1 MVCHGVW
8 QHISQEARQTAFALA
23 LRQGSHNNRFATQ
36 DARHVEAPRIQR
48 SDSGNR
54 FRQPIQASD
63 VMPSGAAQIGQL
75 IAVFL

>member
-1 MVCHGVW
+1 MLKWLSGEFEFVVCHGVW

-54 FRQPIQASD
+54 FRH
-63 VMPSGAAQIGQL
+63 L
-75 IAVFL
+75 T